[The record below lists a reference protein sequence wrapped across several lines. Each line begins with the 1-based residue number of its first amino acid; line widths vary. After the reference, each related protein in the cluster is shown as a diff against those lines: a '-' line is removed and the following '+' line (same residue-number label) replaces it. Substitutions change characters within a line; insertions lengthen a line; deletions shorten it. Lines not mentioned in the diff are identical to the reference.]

1 MNIKPIRSDQDYE
14 EALLL
19 LEALVAKDPE
29 PESEDGDKL
38 SILSTLIEDYEA
50 DLYPQSLP
58 SPIDAIKF
66 RMEQAG
72 LKPVDLIPYIG
83 SRSKV
88 SEVLAG
94 KRPLSLEMIRALD
107 IGLGIP
113 AKVLIQKPEAAS
125 GDFYPWRESLVREM
139 DKRGYFSGE
148 RYDGKN
154 KESLL
159 SKFFESNLVT
169 TQLAWKRTSPRLS
182 VRTDNYALLAWAEHI
197 KRKAASTKA
206 PITYKDGT
214 IDLAF
219 MQKVI
224 RLSSK
229 DDGPLLA
236 QAFLKSIGII
246 LVVANHLPKTRVDGV
261 AILENK
267 ENPIIGLSLRF
278 DRIDNFWFTLLHE
291 LAHIALHLNDSSE
304 SIIFDELEDAQ
315 GVEISEKEAE
325 ADGIAQE
332 SIIPASK
339 WEISPAKI
347 TPSVMAAEDL
357 ADELGINAAVVAGYV
372 RHKNQNYFYLKKLIN
387 NDKTKVRHLFE
398 AQLND

>member
-1 MNIKPIRSDQDYE
+1 MNIKPIRNDQDYE

-38 SILSTLIEDYEA
+38 SILSTLVEEYEA
-50 DLYPQSLP
+50 TRYPETLP

-66 RMEQAG
+66 RMEQAN
-72 LKPVDLIPYIG
+72 LKPADLVPYIG

-88 SEVLAG
+88 SEVLGG

-107 IGLGIP
+107 AGLGIP
-113 AKVLIQKPEAAS
+113 AKVLIQKPAAS
-125 GDFYPWRESLVREM
+125 GDFHSWGEALVREM
-139 DKRGYFSGE
+139 DKRGYFTHE

-154 KESLL
+154 KESVLTQ
-159 SKFFESNLVT
+159 FFKSNLST
-169 TQLAWKRTSPRLS
+169 AQLAWKRTSPRLS
-182 VRTDNYALLAWAEHI
+182 VRTDNNALLAWAEHI
-197 KRKAASTKA
+197 KHKAASITA
-206 PITYKDGT
+206 PQTYKDGT
-214 IDLAF
+214 INLAL
-219 MQKVI
+219 MQEVI

-229 DDGPLLA
+229 DEGPLLV
-236 QAFLKSIGII
+236 QDFLKKHGII

-267 ENPIIGLSLRF
+267 DKPVIGLSLRF
-278 DRIDNFWFTLLHE
+278 DRVDNFWFTLLHE
-291 LAHIALHLNDSSE
+291 LAHIALHLNDASE
-304 SIIFDELEDAQ
+304 TIIFDELEDAQ
-315 GVEISEKEAE
+315 GIEISEKEAE
-325 ADGIAQE
+325 ADSMAQE

-357 ADELGINAAVVAGYV
+357 ADELGISAAVVAGYV
-372 RHKNQNYFYLKKLIN
+372 RHKNQNYFYLRKLVN
-387 NDKTKVRHLFE
+387 GDTTKLRHLFE
-398 AQLND
+398 TQLND